1 MENVRYVLL
10 PESLA
15 YFKHPSIIQVGMER
29 FCPIAELF
37 MRVRGYRINR
47 NTISEIITP
56 NGFRVRY
63 TTLELEGV

>member
-10 PESLA
+10 PESLT
-15 YFKHPSIIQVGMER
+15 YFKHPSIIQAGMKR
-29 FCPIAELF
+29 ICPIAVLF

-63 TTLELEGV
+63 TTLEEV

>member
-1 MENVRYVLL
+1 MENNVRYVLL

-29 FCPIAELF
+29 FCPIAVLF

-56 NGFRVRY
+56 NGFRLRY
-63 TTLELEGV
+63 ATLEEV

>member
-10 PESLA
+10 PESLN
-15 YFKHPSIIQVGMER
+15 YFKHPSIIQAGMER
-29 FCPIAELF
+29 FCPIAVFF

-63 TTLELEGV
+63 TTLEGV